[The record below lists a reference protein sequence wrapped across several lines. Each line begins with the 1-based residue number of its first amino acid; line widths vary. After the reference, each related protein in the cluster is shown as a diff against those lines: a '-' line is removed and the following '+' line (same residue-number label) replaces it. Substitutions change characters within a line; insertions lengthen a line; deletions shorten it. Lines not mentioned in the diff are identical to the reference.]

1 MPETPLGP
9 QPHAAARLRPWAV
22 GGGWVGMLLLAALLK
37 HFQDPLVG
45 REPVRE
51 TPSMTLQGPGR
62 TCCRMEGLSRLTGSY
77 THSLTRQETS
87 SRGGGGAGSYPRAF
101 SVQARHFT
109 DAVPPFLSSGPQ
121 VPSTG
126 LTRVDKQDR
135 CQIMISVWCLELSR
149 SDGHPSDSQER
160 LRFCFFL
167 PGGERQLWPCPFIN
181 RFSWGIALL
190 ASAAH
195 PITQN
200 PGRKLHSNEGNIYI
214 YTHICPDYIYTH
226 CPTNSDL
233 PDIRESF
240 CQLFLVPSPY

>member
-1 MPETPLGP
+1 MS
-9 QPHAAARLRPWAV
+9 
-22 GGGWVGMLLLAALLK
+22 LAALLK

-51 TPSMTLQGPGR
+51 TPYDLTGPWKNTQQDGGFVQVNRELHPQPHKARKIFPGR
-62 TCCRMEGLSRLTGSY
+62 
-77 THSLTRQETS
+77 
-87 SRGGGGAGSYPRAF
+87 RGGRLSPLCLF

-121 VPSTG
+121 VPFTG
-126 LTRVDKQDR
+126 LPRDDKQDR
-135 CQIMISVWCLELSR
+135 CQIMISDWCLELSR
-149 SDGHPSDSQER
+149 SDGHTSDSQQR

-167 PGGERQLWPCPFIN
+167 PGGERQLWPCPFIS
-181 RFSWGIALL
+181 RIFGGITLL
-190 ASAAH
+190 TSAAH

-200 PGRKLHSNEGNIYI
+200 PSGKLHSNKRTIYI
-214 YTHICPDYIYTH
+214 YHYMIIYVYTY

>member
-1 MPETPLGP
+1 M
-9 QPHAAARLRPWAV
+9 
-22 GGGWVGMLLLAALLK
+22 GGGWVGMLSLAALLK

-51 TPSMTLQGPGR
+51 TPYDLTGPWKNTQQDGGFVQVNRELHPQPHKARKIFPGR
-62 TCCRMEGLSRLTGSY
+62 
-77 THSLTRQETS
+77 
-87 SRGGGGAGSYPRAF
+87 RGGRLSPLCLF

-121 VPSTG
+121 VPFTG
-126 LTRVDKQDR
+126 LPRDDKQDR
-135 CQIMISVWCLELSR
+135 CQIMISDWCLELSR
-149 SDGHPSDSQER
+149 SDGHTSDSQQR

-167 PGGERQLWPCPFIN
+167 PGGERQLWPCPFIS
-181 RFSWGIALL
+181 RIFGGITLL
-190 ASAAH
+190 TSAAH

-200 PGRKLHSNEGNIYI
+200 PSGKLHSNERTIYI
-214 YTHICPDYIYTH
+214 YHYMIIYVYTY